1 MTRLFKKI
9 TEEKLTPEEQRQIY
23 RYVDGQRGYKV
34 VCGRVSCIFE
44 FEAYR
49 YCGELSHP
57 DDGEMQGS
65 NDAPNARSPP
75 HHPTAADDERGDSYR
90 NGVHVVEIH
99 DPPETRSAFNQ
110 QIPADHGIADEIR
123 SNSNNSNGFSTPP
136 SELADGMHS
145 DSATPIGSSINVN
158 SFSMRNGMDTNRRF
172 SFTGELSERSHS
184 DATANK
190 NALSAHQLSTR
201 QPEPNNAIF
210 DGQLSTAV

>member
-75 HHPTAADDERGDSYR
+75 HRPTADNDERSDSR
-90 NGVHVVEIH
+90 NVVVEMH
-99 DPPETRSAFNQ
+99 DPPETRSQ
-110 QIPADHGIADEIR
+110 QTPAEYVEIQ

-145 DSATPIGSSINVN
+145 DSATPIGSSISVN
-158 SFSMRNGMDTNRRF
+158 SFSTRNGTDTNRRF

-184 DATANK
+184 GATANK
-190 NALSAHQLSTR
+190 NASSAHQLSTR
-201 QPEPNNAIF
+201 QPEPNNSIF

>member
-1 MTRLFKKI
+1 M
-9 TEEKLTPEEQRQIY
+9 
-23 RYVDGQRGYKV
+23 

-75 HHPTAADDERGDSYR
+75 HRPTAADDERSDSYR
-90 NGVHVVEIH
+90 NGVHVVEMH
-99 DPPETRSAFNQ
+99 DPPETRSQ
-110 QIPADHGIADEIR
+110 QTLAEHGIADEIQ
-123 SNSNNSNGFSTPP
+123 STSNNSNGFSTPP

-158 SFSMRNGMDTNRRF
+158 SFSTRNGTDTNRRF

-184 DATANK
+184 GATANK
-190 NALSAHQLSTR
+190 NASSDQQLSTR
-201 QPEPNNAIF
+201 QPEPNNSIF